1 MLAPGRYY
9 EVITA
14 STGTLAGLAG
24 GADLTTPVPTCPD
37 WTLRQLATHVGR
49 AQRWAAQIVSTRSA
63 QAIAFREVP
72 GGRIPDDPAEH
83 AGWLR
88 AGAER
93 LVTALGQ
100 AGDAPVW
107 AFGEQQPA
115 GFWARRMT
123 HETTV
128 HVVDAQLTLPPGK
141 QPSGGGRPAIAADVA
156 ADGIDEW
163 LTVLAGPSGGEP
175 DLRAAGLAA
184 GESLHVHASD
194 VPGGTGEWVVRH
206 DPAGITVRRSH
217 EKATLALRGGAS
229 DLLLVL
235 LRRLP
240 PDDAAVQ
247 IHGEPGPAGPLAH
260 RDAVLG
266 ATGRPGPAFRCGW
279 VKQERGGQLSRAG
292 SPCWALALPRPQ

>member
-1 MLAPGRYY
+1 MRLRLTPRVLASGRYY

-14 STGTLAGLAG
+14 GTGTLAGLVD
-24 GADLTTPVPTCPD
+24 GADLSSPVPSCPE

-49 AQRWAAQIVSTRSA
+49 GQRWAAQIVSTRSA
-63 QAIAFREVP
+63 HAIAFREVP
-72 GGRIPDDPAEH
+72 GGRIPDDPAAH

-88 AGAER
+88 DGADR
-93 LVTALGQ
+93 LVTALEE

-115 GFWARRMT
+115 GFWARRMA

-128 HVVDAQLTLPPGK
+128 HVVDAQLTGLSGNPPPGSA
-141 QPSGGGRPAIAADVA
+141 PARDGRPAIAADVA

-163 LTVLAGPSGGEP
+163 LTVLAGPADGEP
-175 DLRAAGLAA
+175 DLRAAGLAE
-184 GESLHVHASD
+184 GESLHVHAAD
-194 VPGGTGEWVVRH
+194 VPEGTGEWVVRH
-206 DPAGITVRRSH
+206 DPGGISVRHAH

-240 PDDAAVQ
+240 LDGQPPDGQAVQ
-247 IHGEPGPAGPLAH
+247 VHGDPDLLHRWLA
-260 RDAVLG
+260 
-266 ATGRPGPAFRCGW
+266 ATRY
-279 VKQERGGQLSRAG
+279 
-292 SPCWALALPRPQ
+292 

>member
-9 EVITA
+9 ETITA
-14 STGTLAGLAG
+14 STGTLAGLVG
-24 GADLTTPVPTCPD
+24 GADLTLGVPTCPG
-37 WTLRQLATHVGR
+37 WTLRQLATHIGR

-88 AGAER
+88 AGADR
-93 LVTALGQ
+93 LVTALGE

-128 HVVDAQLTLPPGK
+128 HVVDAQLTVPPGNGR
-141 QPSGGGRPAIAADVA
+141 QSGDGRPAIAADVA

-163 LTVLAGPSGGEP
+163 LTVLAGPADGEP
-175 DLRAAGLAA
+175 DLRAAGLAE
-184 GESLHVHASD
+184 GDSLHVHAAD
-194 VPGGTGEWVVRH
+194 APDGTGEWLVAH
-206 DPAGITVRRSH
+206 DPAGITVRRVH
-217 EKATLALRGGAS
+217 DKGTIALRGGAS

-235 LRRLP
+235 LQRLP
-240 PDDAAVQ
+240 PETPGIQLHGDPAV
-247 IHGEPGPAGPLAH
+247 
-260 RDAVLG
+260 
-266 ATGRPGPAFRCGW
+266 FRRW
-279 VKQERGGQLSRAG
+279 LDKTRF
-292 SPCWALALPRPQ
+292 

>member
-9 EVITA
+9 ETITA
-14 STGTLAGLAG
+14 STGTLAGLVG
-24 GADLTTPVPTCPD
+24 GADLTLGVPTCPG
-37 WTLRQLATHVGR
+37 WTLRQLATHIGR

-72 GGRIPDDPAEH
+72 GGRIPDDPDGH

-93 LVTALGQ
+93 LITALGE

-128 HVVDAQLTLPPGK
+128 HVVDAQLTVPGGEK
-141 QPSGGGRPAIAADVA
+141 RPAIAADVA

-163 LTVLAGPSGGEP
+163 LTVLAGPSDGEP

-194 VPGGTGEWVVRH
+194 VPGGSGEWVVRH
-206 DPAGITVRRSH
+206 DPAGITVRQAH

-240 PDDAAVQ
+240 PDGPAVQ
-247 IHGEPGPAGPLAH
+247 
-260 RDAVLG
+260 VLG
-266 ATGRPGPAFRCGW
+266 DPDLLHRWLAATQF
-279 VKQERGGQLSRAG
+279 
-292 SPCWALALPRPQ
+292 

>member
-1 MLAPGRYY
+1 MAAPAAAADPRVLAPERYY
-9 EVITA
+9 EVITT
-14 STGTLAGLAG
+14 STETLAGLVD
-24 GADLTTPVPTCPD
+24 GADLVLRVPTCPD

-83 AGWLR
+83 AAWLR
-88 AGAER
+88 GGADR
-93 LVTALGQ
+93 LTTALGQ

-115 GFWARRMT
+115 GFWARRMS
-123 HETTV
+123 HETTM
-128 HVVDAQLTLPPGK
+128 HGVDAQLTVPG
-141 QPSGGGRPAIAADVA
+141 GDTRPAIAADVA

-163 LTVLAGPSGGEP
+163 LTVLAGPSEGQP

-184 GESLHVHASD
+184 GESLHVHAAD
-194 VPGGTGEWVVRH
+194 VPDGTGEWVVSH
-206 DPAGITVRRSH
+206 ETSGITVRRAH

-235 LRRLP
+235 MQRLP
-240 PDDAAVQ
+240 PDDPAVQ
-247 IHGEPGPAGPLAH
+247 VHGDPALLRRWLA
-260 RDAVLG
+260 
-266 ATGRPGPAFRCGW
+266 ATRF
-279 VKQERGGQLSRAG
+279 
-292 SPCWALALPRPQ
+292 

>member
-1 MLAPGRYY
+1 VAAAAAAADPRVLAPERYH
-9 EVITA
+9 EVITT
-14 STGTLAGLAG
+14 STATLAGLVD
-24 GADLTTPVPTCPD
+24 GADLARPVPSCPD

-49 AQRWAAQIVSTRSA
+49 VQRWAAQIVSTRSA
-63 QAIAFREVP
+63 YAIAFREVP

-88 AGAER
+88 AGADR
-93 LVTALGQ
+93 LVTALGE

-107 AFGEQQPA
+107 AFGAQQPA

-128 HVVDAQLTLPPGK
+128 HAVDAQLTAAPGN
-141 QPSGGGRPAIAADVA
+141 GRPAIAADVA

-163 LTVLAGPSGGEP
+163 LTMQAGPSDGEP
-175 DLRAAGLAA
+175 DLRAAGLAD

-194 VPGGTGEWVVRH
+194 VPEGTGEWVVRH
-206 DPAGITVRRSH
+206 DPAGITVRHAH

-229 DLLLVL
+229 DLLLTL

-240 PDDAAVQ
+240 ADGQAVQ
-247 IHGEPGPAGPLAH
+247 VHGDPDLLHRWLA
-260 RDAVLG
+260 
-266 ATGRPGPAFRCGW
+266 ATRY
-279 VKQERGGQLSRAG
+279 
-292 SPCWALALPRPQ
+292 

>member
-1 MLAPGRYY
+1 VLRRRVRLRLNPRVLAPERYY
-9 EVITA
+9 EVLTA
-14 STGTLAGLAG
+14 STGTLAGLVD
-24 GADLTTPVPTCPD
+24 GADLTLGVPTCPD
-37 WTLRQLATHVGR
+37 WTMRQLATHIGR
-49 AQRWAAQIVSTRSA
+49 VQRWAARIVGTRSA

-72 GGRIPDDPAEH
+72 GGRIPDDPAGH

-88 AGAER
+88 GGADQ

-107 AFGEQQPA
+107 AFGGLEPA

-123 HETTV
+123 HEITV
-128 HVVDAQLTLPPGK
+128 HVVDAQLAVKGTVGLHAADGA
-141 QPSGGGRPAIAADVA
+141 AIAADVA

-163 LTVLAGPSGGEP
+163 LTVMSGPSGGEP

-184 GESLHVHASD
+184 GDSLHVHATD
-194 VPGGTGEWVVRH
+194 VPEGTGEWVVRH
-206 DPAGITVRRSH
+206 DPAGITVRRAH

-240 PDDAAVQ
+240 PDGQAVQ
-247 IHGEPGPAGPLAH
+247 VHGDPGLLRHWLA
-260 RDAVLG
+260 
-266 ATGRPGPAFRCGW
+266 ATPF
-279 VKQERGGQLSRAG
+279 
-292 SPCWALALPRPQ
+292 